1 MRWDA
6 ELGVWLLVRLMRVL
20 WVYERL
26 EASFEAQELLLE
38 HGDWK
43 FTASFLKIPD
53 SFAPS

>member
-26 EASFEAQELLLE
+26 EASFESQELLLE
-38 HGDWK
+38 PGDWK